1 MLPGEPQVETLTVD
15 YERAACGVAEEVIPD
30 LDAAG
35 VFLSS
40 SGVHRQER
48 CGAWDAGQVYDRWRV
63 SPPRKNASRPSLPTH
78 RKRGNAFGKVEAL
91 CGDDEADLPS
101 YFETTYIGRPCAGRR
116 RPPFF
121 PVEMWNVY
129 GVRRHGETRTNN
141 SSEASHNALPS
152 GFVRFHHLSVFELV
166 EVLVS
171 FEATVAHDVAQV
183 ESGATKKQK
192 SKPCATAA
200 SKPSSLIITSM
211 PIPRG

>member
-1 MLPGEPQVETLTVD
+1 MALGTRAKNTTDGAFRLRVKMLPALP
-15 YERAACGVAEEVIPD
+15 
-30 LDAAG
+30 
-35 VFLSS
+35 FLPI
-40 SGVHRQER
+40 EKE
-48 CGAWDAGQVYDRWRV
+48 AI
-63 SPPRKNASRPSLPTH
+63 
-78 RKRGNAFGKVEAL
+78 AFGKAEAL
-91 CGDDEADLPS
+91 CEDDEADLPS

-129 GVRRHGETRTNN
+129 GARRHGETRTNN
-141 SSEASHNALPS
+141 SVEASHNALPS

-200 SKPSSLIITSM
+200 SKPSPLIITRM
-211 PIPRG
+211 PIPRGRFEGLRITM